1 LIEVKRLDIGHDP
14 YFELAVISPRR
25 DREDDA
31 IVVAFRAALG
41 EGGMAGKRLSSE
53 GPLKNL
59 HPDVDLKIRDSSNP
73 AAARSSK
80 PGDPR

>member
-41 EGGMAGKRLSSE
+41 EGGMAGKQ
-53 GPLKNL
+53 PLKNL